1 MPLTG
6 GAERAPEA
14 VEHLERGR
22 SAYTTRAW
30 SAAYESLSRADRSS
44 PLGADDLELLA
55 TAAYMLGRDDDYR
68 QFLERAHHVH
78 LEEGESR
85 RAVRSAFWVGIHF
98 MLRGELG
105 PALGW
110 FGRAERLLEREGDC
124 VERGYLLIPVLLRH
138 VASGDSAAAYEAAG
152 EAARIGARFG
162 DKDLVALVLQE
173 QGHALI
179 RRGQSEEGL
188 RLLDETMVAV
198 TAGELSPIV
207 TGLVY
212 CNTIAFCQGV
222 YELRRAREW
231 TAALTLW
238 CERQP
243 DMVAHTGVCL
253 VHRAEI
259 LELQGTWP
267 DALDEARRA
276 AERFAAQP
284 SGSRSAVGSAVYRQ
298 GEVHRLRG
306 ELVAAEDAY
315 REASGHGWE
324 PQPGLALLRLAQG
337 KGAVAAAAIARV
349 LSETTERLARAR
361 VLPAYVEIMLAIGDV
376 DEARTAQG
384 ELDEIAVAQ
393 GSEMLTAISAR
404 ARGEL
409 ALAEGDAR
417 TALVALRDAA
427 RRWQELGAPYEAAR
441 ARVLVGLACRALGD
455 EDTAAMELEAAGDV
469 FERLGAAPARA
480 RVDSIVQGSVSA
492 DPYGLTRRELEV
504 LRLVASGETNKAI
517 AAALVLS
524 ERTVDRHVSNILKK
538 LRVPT
543 RAGATAFAYE
553 RRLVG

>member
-1 MPLTG
+1 
-6 GAERAPEA
+6 
-14 VEHLERGR
+14 
-22 SAYTTRAW
+22 
-30 SAAYESLSRADRSS
+30 
-44 PLGADDLELLA
+44 
-55 TAAYMLGRDDDYR
+55 MLGRDDDYR
-68 QFLERAHHVH
+68 QVLERAHHGH
-78 LEEGESR
+78 LEEGESL
-85 RAVRSAFWVGIHF
+85 RAVRNAFWVGLHF
-98 MLRGELG
+98 ILRGELG

-110 FGRAERLLEREGDC
+110 FGRADRLLEREGDC
-124 VERGYLLIPVLLRH
+124 VERGYLLIPVLLQH
-138 VASGDSAAAYEAAG
+138 AASGDSDAAYEVAS
-152 EAARIGARFG
+152 EAAQIGARFG
-162 DKDLVALVLQE
+162 DKDLVALVVQE

-188 RLLDETMVAV
+188 RLVDETMVAV

-231 TAALTLW
+231 TAALTRW
-238 CERQP
+238 CEQQP

-259 LELQGTWP
+259 LELQGTWR

-284 SGSRSAVGSAVYRQ
+284 SGSRSAVGSALYRQ

-306 ELVAAEDAY
+306 ELAAAEEAY

-337 KGAVAAAAIARV
+337 KGLVAAAAIARV

-361 VLPAYVEIMLAIGDV
+361 VLPAHVEIMLAVGDV
-376 DEARTAQG
+376 DQARTAQR
-384 ELDEIAVAQ
+384 ELDEIAAAQ

-404 ARGEL
+404 TRGEL

-441 ARVLVGLACRALGD
+441 ARMLVGLACRALGD

-469 FERLGAAPARA
+469 FERLGAAPDRT
-480 RVDSIVQGSVSA
+480 RIDSIVQGSVSA
-492 DPYGLTRRELEV
+492 DPHGLTRRELEV
-504 LRLVASGETNKAI
+504 LRLVASGETNKEI
-517 AAALVLS
+517 AAELVVS

-553 RRLVG
+553 HHLVG

>member
-14 VEHLERGR
+14 VEQLERGR
-22 SAYTTRAW
+22 SAYATRAW

-68 QFLERAHHVH
+68 QILERAHHVH
-78 LEEGESR
+78 LEEGESL

-243 DMVAHTGVCL
+243 DMVAHTGCVSCIAPRSWSC
-253 VHRAEI
+253 RAR
-259 LELQGTWP
+259 GPTRSTKR
-267 DALDEARRA
+267 D
-276 AERFAAQP
+276 AQP
-284 SGSRSAVGSAVYRQ
+284 SGSQHSRRGAGRPSAARST
-298 GEVHRLRG
+298 
-306 ELVAAEDAY
+306 
-315 REASGHGWE
+315 
-324 PQPGLALLRLAQG
+324 
-337 KGAVAAAAIARV
+337 ARV
-349 LSETTERLARAR
+349 RSIGCAASWPRPRTPTGRRAVTDGSRNLASPCCGWPRGRAPSQPPR
-361 VLPAYVEIMLAIGDV
+361 
-376 DEARTAQG
+376 
-384 ELDEIAVAQ
+384 
-393 GSEMLTAISAR
+393 S
-404 ARGEL
+404 
-409 ALAEGDAR
+409 
-417 TALVALRDAA
+417 LV
-427 RRWQELGAPYEAAR
+427 
-441 ARVLVGLACRALGD
+441 
-455 EDTAAMELEAAGDV
+455 
-469 FERLGAAPARA
+469 
-480 RVDSIVQGSVSA
+480 S
-492 DPYGLTRRELEV
+492 
-504 LRLVASGETNKAI
+504 
-517 AAALVLS
+517 
-524 ERTVDRHVSNILKK
+524 
-538 LRVPT
+538 
-543 RAGATAFAYE
+543 
-553 RRLVG
+553 